1 MREQKVLVVNL
12 KSGQKLIIPALNI
25 RYVESINKDA
35 CRVYFWDQSIAVERD
50 YDWMVKFLA
59 KDYDRSD
66 ANEY

>member
-25 RYVESINKDA
+25 DYVESINKDA
-35 CRVYFWDQSIAVERD
+35 CRIYFHGNTVAVERD

>member
-12 KSGQKLIIPALNI
+12 KSGQKLIIPSANI
-25 RYVESINKDA
+25 DYVESINNEA
-35 CRVYFWDQSIAVERD
+35 CRIYYCNNTILVARD
-50 YDWMVKFLA
+50 YDWMIKFLA